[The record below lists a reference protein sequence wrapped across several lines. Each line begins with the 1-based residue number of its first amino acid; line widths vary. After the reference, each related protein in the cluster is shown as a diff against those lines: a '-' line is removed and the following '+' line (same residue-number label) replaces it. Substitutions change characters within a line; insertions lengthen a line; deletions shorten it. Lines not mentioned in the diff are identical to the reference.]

1 MQTQTFFFLFCVL
14 CSFLWLKG
22 KGRGRQVISVG
33 KTADMIMM
41 MLDATKGEVQKWET
55 ILFATLLPNFF
66 SMADHFV
73 FWRALLEKELEDVGI
88 RLNSRPP
95 NIYFKVF
102 LLFSFILFFSH
113 FFSFFS
119 PCLWR
124 SRRVEVSRS
133 TLSSSWP
140 IWTKSWLTWF
150 SVNTVNLHVF
160 FFFRFSPPAILML
173 TSGSGRLFCRDLQR
187 RSIDQGGLHTR

>member
-119 PCLWR
+119 LACEDQEGWR
-124 SRRVEVSRS
+124 YLVQRCRQADPFER
-133 TLSSSWP
+133 
-140 IWTKSWLTWF
+140 KAGWLD
-150 SVNTVNLHVF
+150 
-160 FFFRFSPPAILML
+160 SPWI
-173 TSGSGRLFCRDLQR
+173 Q
-187 RSIDQGGLHTR
+187 